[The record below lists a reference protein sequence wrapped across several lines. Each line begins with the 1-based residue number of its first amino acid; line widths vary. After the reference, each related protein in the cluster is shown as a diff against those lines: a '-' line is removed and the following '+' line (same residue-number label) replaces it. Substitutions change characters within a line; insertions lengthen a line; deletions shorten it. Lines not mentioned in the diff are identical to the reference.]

1 MNHKILKKVMDFD
14 AIVEI
19 MRLNGSVKWTRFFD
33 SEEDIILALS
43 QIPIIDEYNL
53 FHGSIPAYS
62 GYKYIHSFAKTIQSG
77 NKLSAAQMRQAKR
90 LAAEIKKAYLI
101 RDMW

>member
-1 MNHKILKKVMDFD
+1 MNSKILKKVMDFD

-53 FHGSIPAYS
+53 VCGSIPAYS
-62 GYKYIHSFAKTIQSG
+62 GYKYIHSFAKTIRSG
-77 NKLSAAQMRQAKR
+77 NTLSDAQMRQAKR
-90 LAAEIKKAYLI
+90 IAAEIKKAYVI
-101 RDMW
+101 KDMW